1 MIVHP
6 RALARAIRVPLS
18 ITTSSSTSCIVD
30 YSRCY
35 SCASSVSSS
44 SHIGFWDNNITS
56 AVATGWGA
64 ENYFVSSKKN
74 TAPISL
80 FSSSAASATID
91 DDGSSSA
98 SSSSNSNSNV
108 YTIERRRGIRN
119 VAIVA
124 HVDHGKTTLV
134 DELLKVAAASS
145 SSSSSSS
152 LSGDSANDNNHV
164 ESSVN
169 SEASS
174 SSSSNNS
181 DSSSGGV
188 SGAGGEG
195 IRLMDCGDLEK
206 ERGITITSKVT
217 RLQYYTTSDAKK
229 RNSDASDGSYII
241 NVVDTPGHAGK
252 FVVVVCCGILCG
264 IVSYQRPLLTYYWD
278 ISHMLIHDDDDDDD
292 NNHGMQILPEK
303 SIVSSPLSMA
313 LS

>member
-1 MIVHP
+1 LHRSHHRPLALQILFGIIETKTMIVHP

-18 ITTSSSTSCIVD
+18 ITTTSSTSRIVD

-35 SCASSVSSS
+35 SCASAASSS
-44 SHIGFWDNNITS
+44 SHIGFWDNVNKTCAS
-56 AVATGWGA
+56 AVSSTSNSCGWGA

-74 TAPISL
+74 TASNSW
-80 FSSSAASATID
+80 FSSSAVAAAID

-98 SSSSNSNSNV
+98 SSNNSDV

-145 SSSSSSS
+145 ASST
-152 LSGDSANDNNHV
+152 LAVDSVNDNNHV
-164 ESSVN
+164 ESSAN
-169 SEASS
+169 SEASSSS

-252 FVVVVCCGILCG
+252 FVVVICCGIFCG
-264 IVSYQRPLLTYYWD
+264 IVSYQ
-278 ISHMLIHDDDDDDD
+278 
-292 NNHGMQILPEK
+292 
-303 SIVSSPLSMA
+303 
-313 LS
+313 

>member
-6 RALARAIRVPLS
+6 RALARALRVPLS
-18 ITTSSSTSCIVD
+18 VAITTSSSTSRIVD

-35 SCASSVSSS
+35 SCASSAASSS
-44 SHIGFWDNNITS
+44 ARLGIWDNVNKTS

-64 ENYFVSSKKN
+64 ENYLVSSKKY
-74 TAPISL
+74 TASKSW
-80 FSSSAASATID
+80 FSSSAAAATID

-98 SSSSNSNSNV
+98 SSSSSSNSNGNV

-134 DELLKVAAASS
+134 DELLKVAAASTAS
-145 SSSSSSS
+145 SATTSF
-152 LSGDSANDNNHV
+152 SGDSTNDNNHV
-164 ESSVN
+164 ESSSN
-169 SEASS
+169 TEASS
-174 SSSSNNS
+174 SSINSESSG
-181 DSSSGGV
+181 GGV

-229 RNSDASDGSYII
+229 RYSDGSYII

-264 IVSYQRPLLTYYWD
+264 IVS
-278 ISHMLIHDDDDDDD
+278 
-292 NNHGMQILPEK
+292 
-303 SIVSSPLSMA
+303 
-313 LS
+313 

>member
-1 MIVHP
+1 M
-6 RALARAIRVPLS
+6 
-18 ITTSSSTSCIVD
+18 
-30 YSRCY
+30 
-35 SCASSVSSS
+35 
-44 SHIGFWDNNITS
+44 
-56 AVATGWGA
+56 
-64 ENYFVSSKKN
+64 
-74 TAPISL
+74 
-80 FSSSAASATID
+80 
-91 DDGSSSA
+91 
-98 SSSSNSNSNV
+98 
-108 YTIERRRGIRN
+108 
-119 VAIVA
+119 AIVA

-145 SSSSSSS
+145 ASST
-152 LSGDSANDNNHV
+152 LAVDSVNDNNHV
-164 ESSVN
+164 ESSAN
-169 SEASS
+169 SEASSSSSS

-264 IVSYQRPLLTYYWD
+264 IVS
-278 ISHMLIHDDDDDDD
+278 
-292 NNHGMQILPEK
+292 
-303 SIVSSPLSMA
+303 
-313 LS
+313 

>member
-1 MIVHP
+1 M
-6 RALARAIRVPLS
+6 
-18 ITTSSSTSCIVD
+18 
-30 YSRCY
+30 
-35 SCASSVSSS
+35 
-44 SHIGFWDNNITS
+44 
-56 AVATGWGA
+56 
-64 ENYFVSSKKN
+64 N
-74 TAPISL
+74 TAPISW
-80 FSSSAASATID
+80 FSSSAAAATID

-98 SSSSNSNSNV
+98 SSSSSNNSSNV

-145 SSSSSSS
+145 ASST
-152 LSGDSANDNNHV
+152 LAVDSVNDNNHV
-164 ESSVN
+164 ESSVS

-174 SSSSNNS
+174 SINS

-264 IVSYQRPLLTYYWD
+264 IVSYQ
-278 ISHMLIHDDDDDDD
+278 
-292 NNHGMQILPEK
+292 
-303 SIVSSPLSMA
+303 
-313 LS
+313 

>member
-1 MIVHP
+1 MIVPP

-18 ITTSSSTSCIVD
+18 ITTSSSTSRIVD

-44 SHIGFWDNNITS
+44 ARLGIWDNNKTS
-56 AVATGWGA
+56 AVATGSGA

-134 DELLKVAAASS
+134 DELLKVAAASTAS
-145 SSSSSSS
+145 SSSSSTP
-152 LSGDSANDNNHV
+152 SGDSANDNNQV

-264 IVSYQRPLLTYYWD
+264 IVSYQ
-278 ISHMLIHDDDDDDD
+278 
-292 NNHGMQILPEK
+292 
-303 SIVSSPLSMA
+303 
-313 LS
+313 